1 MDINAAGAQH
11 LFIPPLT
18 LQLLLENAIKHNAI
32 SNERKL
38 LVHFRL
44 TPNNDLVV
52 SNAKSSKK
60 LLQPGAGMGLQ
71 NISNRFKLLTGKSIV
86 IQQTSDL
93 FTIELPLIKNG

>member
-1 MDINAAGAQH
+1 
-11 LFIPPLT
+11 
-18 LQLLLENAIKHNAI
+18 
-32 SNERKL
+32 
-38 LVHFRL
+38 
-44 TPNNDLVV
+44 PNNDLVV